1 MHVGCCRVGAAV
13 LRSVCPCVVA
23 IVVRSTIAIDKCRA
37 CASAPKRSG
46 AETVAHSAN
55 VHTQQTRSTARLC
68 TNPDRLKRVY

>member
-46 AETVAHSAN
+46 G
-55 VHTQQTRSTARLC
+55 
-68 TNPDRLKRVY
+68 DRGT